1 MIDAMRRQSQTL
13 LLSALASTW
22 AGAEELPD
30 RRFGLEAGM
39 GLLSHDGFLQTP
51 AGGEPG
57 TATAGRPTV
66 DELAVGDGSYRWVA
80 GTVGFG
86 RYALDLRY
94 TTIGDSGHA
103 TLDTALVSQG
113 NAFDAGSAVRTTLG
127 LDGLS
132 LAFTRSFAF
141 GEGTRLKVG
150 PWIGWTAFD
159 LDVDGAGAGVDRS
172 YRVYALGANAV
183 LDKALGGRWRVATE
197 AIVAPAFEGA
207 AARYSVEPSLS
218 YGLTGRLEIRLAT
231 RLAAFR
237 YDDAHKQVWPNR
249 LRIDRQVMPT
259 VSVRW
264 LH

>member
-1 MIDAMRRQSQTL
+1 MIDAMGRQSQML
-13 LLSALASTW
+13 LLTALASAW

-30 RRFGLEAGM
+30 RRFVFEAGM

-57 TATAGRPTV
+57 TATAKRPTV
-66 DELAVGDGSYRWVA
+66 DELAVGDGTYRWVA
-80 GTVGFG
+80 GTVGLG
-86 RYALDLRY
+86 RYALDVRY
-94 TTIGDSGHA
+94 TTISDSGRA

-113 NAFDAGSAVRTTLG
+113 NAFDAGSDVRTTLG

-141 GEGTRLKVG
+141 GEDTRLRVG

-159 LDVDGAGAGVDRS
+159 LDVDEARAEVDRS
-172 YRVYALGANAV
+172 YRVYALGAKAA
-183 LDKALGGRWRVATE
+183 LDKALGGRWRVGAE

-218 YGLTGRLEIRLAT
+218 YGLNDHMEVRLAT

-249 LRIDRQVMPT
+249 LRIDRRVMPAI
-259 VSVRW
+259 SVRW
-264 LH
+264 LP

>member
-1 MIDAMRRQSQTL
+1 MIDAMGRQSQML
-13 LLSALASTW
+13 LLTVFASTW

-30 RRFGLEAGM
+30 RRFAFEAGM

-57 TATAGRPTV
+57 TATAERPTV
-66 DELAVGDGSYRWVA
+66 DELAVGDGNYRWIA
-80 GTVGFG
+80 GTVGLG
-86 RYALDLRY
+86 RYALDVRY
-94 TTIGDSGHA
+94 TTISDSGRT
-103 TLDTALVSQG
+103 TLATALVSQG
-113 NAFDAGSAVRTTLG
+113 NAFDAGSDLRTTLG

-141 GEGTRLKVG
+141 GQDTGLKVG
-150 PWIGWTAFD
+150 PWVGWTAFD
-159 LDVDGAGAGVDRS
+159 LDVDGARAGVDRS
-172 YRVYALGANAV
+172 YRVYALGATAA
-183 LDKALGGRWRVATE
+183 LDKALGGRWRAAAQ

-207 AARYSVEPSLS
+207 AARYTIEPSLT
-218 YGLTGRLEIRLAT
+218 YGLGDHVEIRLAA

-249 LRIDRQVMPT
+249 LRIDRRVMPA

-264 LH
+264 LP